1 MPPHQE
7 GFGGVDVPAGL
18 DPMWYAMSKM
28 RRRKYSD
35 CVNIC
40 SDLLAKNPRDQAVW
54 YLKCRALTLEQYLD
68 DMEMEEQGAAELLM
82 DDNATAEAP
91 RPGTSLNRPMTKG
104 RHDQS
109 MRPMTSSGRP
119 LTGFQRSGTGV
130 RPISGKGMDLTTAMT
145 GSRPA
150 TSRPLTSMGRE
161 VRLGTASMAASTG
174 DGSGEAGG
182 PFIDSSR
189 LDLRRY
195 ARRSSLAMVLA
206 DYLIFVERNP
216 RKALDLAAEAT
227 ALKEFKDWWWKARL
241 GKCYYKLGM
250 LREAERQLKSSLMDQ
265 DMVVTYLELV
275 KVYTRLDLPNTALD
289 VLMKASEQH
298 PRECRILLAIA
309 RVHDLLNDAEN
320 ACAYYKQV
328 LCLDASNIEAIAS
341 LAANHFY
348 GDQPEIALRYYRRLL
363 QMGAN
368 SPEVWQNLGLCCFY
382 AAQYD
387 MSLKCLESALA
398 AASDDTA
405 ADVWYNVGHVA
416 IGIGDLGLAYQAF
429 KIAIS
434 VDSNHAESYCNLAA
448 LEVRKQNPEA
458 ARSNLKMAQ
467 TLAPYL
473 FEPFYN
479 GALLAYRSG
488 DLQEAFSMCG
498 KALEVYPEH
507 GDSKQLLKTLQD
519 HFTML

>member
-1 MPPHQE
+1 
-7 GFGGVDVPAGL
+7 
-18 DPMWYAMSKM
+18 
-28 RRRKYSD
+28 
-35 CVNIC
+35 
-40 SDLLAKNPRDQAVW
+40 
-54 YLKCRALTLEQYLD
+54 
-68 DMEMEEQGAAELLM
+68 M

-104 RHDQS
+104 GHNQS

-130 RPISGKGMDLTTAMT
+130 RPMSGKAMDLTTAMA

-161 VRLGTASMAASTG
+161 VRLGTASMAASAG
-174 DGSGEAGG
+174 GGSGETGA

-195 ARRSSLAMVLA
+195 ARKPSLAMVLA

-320 ACAYYKQV
+320 ASVYYKQV
-328 LCLDASNIEAIAS
+328 LRLDASNVEAIAS

-398 AASDDTA
+398 AASDDIA

-448 LEVRKQNPEA
+448 LEVRKQ
-458 ARSNLKMAQ
+458 
-467 TLAPYL
+467 
-473 FEPFYN
+473 
-479 GALLAYRSG
+479 
-488 DLQEAFSMCG
+488 
-498 KALEVYPEH
+498 VYPEH

>member
-1 MPPHQE
+1 
-7 GFGGVDVPAGL
+7 
-18 DPMWYAMSKM
+18 
-28 RRRKYSD
+28 
-35 CVNIC
+35 
-40 SDLLAKNPRDQAVW
+40 
-54 YLKCRALTLEQYLD
+54 
-68 DMEMEEQGAAELLM
+68 M

-104 RHDQS
+104 GHNQS
-109 MRPMTSSGRP
+109 MRPMTSTGRP
-119 LTGFQRSGTGV
+119 LTGFQRPGITV
-130 RPISGKGMDLTTAMT
+130 RPVSGQAMDLTTAMT

-150 TSRPLTSMGRE
+150 SSRPLTSMGRE
-161 VRLGTASMAASTG
+161 VRLGTASMAFSA
-174 DGSGEAGG
+174 GSGEAGG
-182 PFIDSSR
+182 LFIDSSR

-195 ARRSSLAMVLA
+195 ARRPSLAMALA
-206 DYLIFVERNP
+206 DYLVFVERNP

-227 ALKEFKDWWWKARL
+227 TLKEFKDWWWKARL

-265 DMVVTYLELV
+265 DMVVTYLDLV

-289 VLMKASEQH
+289 LLLKASEQH

-309 RVHDLLNDAEN
+309 RVHDLLNDGEN
-320 ACAYYKQV
+320 ASVFYKKV
-328 LCLDASNIEAIAS
+328 LRLDASNVEAIAS

-348 GDQPEIALRYYRRLL
+348 GDQPEVALRYYRRLL

-387 MSLKCLESALA
+387 MALKCFESALA

-479 GALLAYRSG
+479 AALLAYRSG
-488 DLQEAFSMCG
+488 DLQEAHMMCV
-498 KALEVYPEH
+498 KALEASSNIYPEH
-507 GDSKQLLKTLQD
+507 GDSKQLLKTLHD
-519 HFTML
+519 HFTVL